1 MRSRLTITLL
11 AAATALVAAPAFAQE
26 APAENVLDGDYLT
39 VGAGAVYVPSYRGS
53 DDYVLTP
60 VPLVRGHVA
69 GVDINPRVAGVALD
83 FIPDGKDAKIGFS
96 LGPVATYS
104 ANRAGRIKDPVVR
117 AAGKLDPAIE
127 VGFTAGVTAYK
138 LLSDYDALTVSA
150 DVKWDV
156 NGAYKGMTINPA
168 VSYATPLSPALVAV
182 VAVSAR
188 RVDGDFS
195 RYYYSVTPLQSAN
208 SGLPVYG
215 AKSGWD
221 SVNASLLMAY
231 DLSGDVRDGGLSLFG
246 VANHS
251 RMLGDA
257 KDTPFTSIR
266 GDASQWIIGGGVAY
280 TF

>member
-1 MRSRLTITLL
+1 MRSRLNITLL
-11 AAATALVAAPAFAQE
+11 AAGAALFATPAFAQE

-39 VGAGAVYVPSYRGS
+39 VGVGAVYVPTYRGS
-53 DDYVLTP
+53 DDYVVSP
-60 VPLVRGHVA
+60 VPLVKGHFA

-83 FIPDGKDAKIGFS
+83 FIPEAKDAKVGFS

-127 VGFTAGVTAYK
+127 VGFNAGVTAYR

-156 NGAYKGMTINPA
+156 NGAYKGMTVNPA
-168 VSYATPLSPALVAV
+168 ISYATPLSTALVGV
-182 VAVSAR
+182 LAVSAR
-188 RVDGDFS
+188 RVDNDFAS
-195 RYYYSVTPLQSAN
+195 YYYSVTPLQNAA
-208 SGLPVYG
+208 SGLPVYR
-215 AKSGWD
+215 AKGGWD
-221 SVNASLLMAY
+221 SVNTSLLLAY

-246 VANHS
+246 VANYS
-251 RMLGDA
+251 RMLNDA

-266 GDASQWIIGGGVAY
+266 GDANQWIIGGGVAY

>member
-1 MRSRLTITLL
+1 MRSRLNITLL
-11 AAATALVAAPAFAQE
+11 AAGTALFATPAFAQE
-26 APAENVLDGDYLT
+26 APGENVLDGDYLT
-39 VGAGAVYVPSYRGS
+39 VGVGAVYVPTYRGS
-53 DDYVLTP
+53 DDYVVSP
-60 VPLVRGHVA
+60 VPLVRGRFK

-104 ANRAGRIKDPVVR
+104 NNRAGRIKDPVVK

-127 VGFTAGVTAYK
+127 VGFNAGVTAYK

-156 NGAYKGMTINPA
+156 NGAYKGMTVNPA
-168 VSYATPLSPALVAV
+168 ISYATPLSTALVGV
-182 VAVSAR
+182 LAVSAR
-188 RVDGDFS
+188 RVDNDFAS
-195 RYYYSVTPLQSAN
+195 YYYSVTPLQNAA
-208 SGLPVYG
+208 SGLPVYR
-215 AKSGWD
+215 AKGGWD
-221 SVNASLLMAY
+221 SVNTSLLLAY

-246 VANHS
+246 VANYS
-251 RMLGDA
+251 RMLNDA

-266 GDASQWIIGGGVAY
+266 GDANQWIIGAGAAY